1 MYIDY
6 SRLWKLLIDKG
17 ITKTELS
24 ALTGISSRV
33 IAKLSKNQTVTTDT
47 LARICEVLDC
57 KIEDMM
63 ECVSESRLSLYEHYR
78 KYGKVTDENEL
89 TKRVEFEKDGQKYV
103 LYITRAAVTKSTHI
117 HCRADGSVYRE
128 DLYPFGGYTNP
139 SRVES
144 VLIKPQRK
152 ADETVI
158 VVIKGKPGVI
168 TGLDEGIFVSSRG
181 RIKTKNDIY
190 VMSEAAFKLFGG
202 QK

>member
-6 SRLWKLLIDKG
+6 SKLWKLLIDKG

-57 KIEDMM
+57 NVGDIM
-63 ECVSESRLSLYEHYR
+63 ECARESSLSLYECYR
-78 KYGKVTDENEL
+78 KYGNVTDENEL
-89 TKRVEFEKDGQKYV
+89 TKKVEFEKDGQKYV
-103 LYITRAAVTKSTHI
+103 LYITRSAVTKSTHI
-117 HCRADGSVYRE
+117 HCRDDGSVYRE

-144 VLIKPQRK
+144 VLVKPQRK

-158 VVIKGKPGVI
+158 VVIKGKPGII

-181 RIKTKNDIY
+181 KIKTKNDIY
-190 VMSEAAFKLFGG
+190 VMSETAFKLFGG